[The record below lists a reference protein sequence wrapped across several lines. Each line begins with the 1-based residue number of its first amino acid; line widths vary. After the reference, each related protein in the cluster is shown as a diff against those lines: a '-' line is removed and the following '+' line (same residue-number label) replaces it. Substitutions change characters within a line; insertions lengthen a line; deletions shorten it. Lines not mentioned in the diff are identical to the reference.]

1 MNLLYFAWIRV
12 KMGVSSEHVD
22 PPKNIKDIKGLI
34 DWIKQRNP
42 NSNEAFFD
50 ISNIRIAVNQEYV
63 VENIDLKQKD
73 EIAVF
78 PPVSGG

>member
-1 MNLLYFAWIRV
+1 MFPTEVNATIDPSASVTTDNL
-12 KMGVSSEHVD
+12 
-22 PPKNIKDIKGLI
+22 KNIKDIKGLI

-63 VENIDLKQKD
+63 DIDHPVQAGD
-73 EIAVF
+73 EIAFF
-78 PPVSGG
+78 PPVTGG